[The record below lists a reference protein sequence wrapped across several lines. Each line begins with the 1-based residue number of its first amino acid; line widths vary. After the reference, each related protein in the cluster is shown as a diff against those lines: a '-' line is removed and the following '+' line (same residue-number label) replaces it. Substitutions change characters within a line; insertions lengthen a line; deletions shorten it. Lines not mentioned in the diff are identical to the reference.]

1 MTKAVF
7 YADEEF
13 GNSEQLVTDYL
24 HLVKKIT
31 FHIASRLPATID
43 IDDLTQ
49 VGLIGLLEAAKSYRS
64 GQGATFET
72 FAGIRIRGAIL
83 DEVRRFDWS
92 PRSIQQK
99 ARWLAQATR
108 AVEVERQRSPKDSEI
123 AAQLGV
129 DMDEYHQLL
138 RDTATCK
145 ATFVDVNEVDL
156 PDTNTPHDNL
166 HDSAFRTALS
176 AHIAKLPERE
186 KMLMSLYYDDEL
198 NLKEIGSVLEI
209 SESRVSQI
217 HSQILNKLRSS
228 LLSWTS
234 DTSNTSR

>member
-13 GNSEQLVTDYL
+13 GDSEKLVNDYL
-24 HLVKKIT
+24 HLVKKIA
-31 FHIASRLPATID
+31 FHIAARLPAGID

-49 VGLIGLLEAAKSYRS
+49 VGLIGLLEAAKSYRN
-64 GQGATFET
+64 GHGATFET

-108 AVEVERQRSPKDSEI
+108 SAEIELQRHPKDSEI
-123 AAQLGV
+123 AAQLGI
-129 DMDEYHQLL
+129 DMKEYHELL
-138 RDTATCK
+138 RDTAACK
-145 ATFVDVNEVDL
+145 ATFIDATEVDL
-156 PDTNTPHDNL
+156 PDTDSPQDRVHDA
-166 HDSAFRTALS
+166 AFQTALA
-176 AHIAKLPERE
+176 AHIEQLPERE
-186 KMLMSLYYDDEL
+186 KTLMSLYYDEEL
-198 NLKEIGSVLEI
+198 NLKEIGAVLNI

-217 HSQILNKLRSS
+217 HSKILAKLRSS

-234 DTSNTSR
+234 DADDDFR

>member
-13 GNSEQLVTDYL
+13 GNSEELVNEYL
-24 HLVKKIT
+24 HLVKKIA
-31 FHIASRLPATID
+31 FHIAARLPTGID
-43 IDDLTQ
+43 VDDLTQ
-49 VGLIGLLEAAKSYRS
+49 VGLIGLLEAANSYRP
-64 GQGATFET
+64 GHGASFET

-108 AVEVERQRSPKDSEI
+108 SAEVALQRCPTDSEV

-129 DMDEYHQLL
+129 DMDEYYHLL
-138 RDTATCK
+138 RDTAACK
-145 ATFVDVNEVDL
+145 ATFVDANEVDL
-156 PDTNTPHDNL
+156 VGSDTPQDRVHDA
-166 HDSAFRTALS
+166 AFQAAL
-176 AHIAKLPERE
+176 ATHIKQLPERE
-186 KMLMSLYYDDEL
+186 KTLMSLYYDDEL
-198 NLKEIGSVLEI
+198 NLKEIGAVLDI

-217 HSQILNKLRSS
+217 HSQILSKLRAS
-228 LLSWTS
+228 LLAWTS
-234 DTSNTSR
+234 DADDDIR

>member
-13 GNSEQLVTDYL
+13 GNSEQLVNEYL
-24 HLVKKIT
+24 HLVKKIA
-31 FHIASRLPATID
+31 FHIAARLPSGID

-49 VGLIGLLEAAKSYRS
+49 VGLIGLLEASKNYRN
-64 GQGATFET
+64 GHGASFET

-108 AVEVERQRSPKDSEI
+108 SAEIELQRCPKDSEV
-123 AAQLGV
+123 AAQLGI
-129 DMDEYHQLL
+129 DMEEYHQLL
-138 RDTATCK
+138 RDTAACK
-145 ATFVDVNEVDL
+145 ATFVDATEVDL
-156 PDTNTPHDNL
+156 PDINTPQDCVQ
-166 HDSAFRTALS
+166 DAAFQTSLAT
-176 AHIAKLPERE
+176 HIEQLPERE
-186 KMLMSLYYDDEL
+186 KTLMSLYYDDEL
-198 NLKEIGSVLEI
+198 NLKEIGAVLEI

-217 HSQILNKLRSS
+217 HSQILSKLRSS
-228 LLSWTS
+228 LLAWTS
-234 DTSNTSR
+234 DADDPIR

>member
-1 MTKAVF
+1 MSKAVF

-13 GNSEQLVTDYL
+13 GNSEKLVNDYL
-24 HLVKKIT
+24 HLVKKIAY
-31 FHIASRLPATID
+31 HIAARLPAGID

-64 GQGATFET
+64 GHGASFET

-83 DEVRRFDWS
+83 DEVRRYDWS

-108 AVEVERQRSPKDSEI
+108 SAEIALQRCPRDSEI

-129 DMDEYHQLL
+129 EMDDYYQLL
-138 RDTATCK
+138 RDTAACK
-145 ATFVDVNEVDL
+145 ATFVDATEVDL
-156 PDTNTPHDNL
+156 PAGDSPQDRVHDA
-166 HDSAFRTALS
+166 AFRGAL
-176 AHIAKLPERE
+176 AAQIEQLPERE
-186 KMLMSLYYDDEL
+186 KTLMSLYYDDEL
-198 NLKEIGSVLEI
+198 NLKEIGAVLEI

-217 HSQILNKLRSS
+217 HSQILSKLRSR

-234 DTSNTSR
+234 SADDVQ

>member
-13 GNSEQLVTDYL
+13 GNSDKLVTDYL
-24 HLVKKIT
+24 HLVKKIA
-31 FHIASRLPATID
+31 FHIASRLPAGID

-108 AVEVERQRSPKDSEI
+108 TAEVELQRCPKDSEI
-123 AAQLGV
+123 AAQLGI
-129 DMDEYHQLL
+129 DMDEYRQLL
-138 RDTATCK
+138 LDTAACK
-145 ATFVDVNEVDL
+145 ATFVDANEVDL
-156 PDTNTPHDNL
+156 PDTNTPHDNI
-166 HDSAFRTALS
+166 HDAAFRTALS
-176 AHIAKLPERE
+176 SHIEQLPERE
-186 KMLMSLYYDDEL
+186 KTLMSLYYDDEL
-198 NLKEIGSVLEI
+198 NLKEIGAVLEI

-217 HSQILNKLRSS
+217 HSQILNKLRAS

-234 DTSNTSR
+234 DTDDTNR

>member
-13 GNSEQLVTDYL
+13 GNSEKLVTEYL
-24 HLVKKIT
+24 HLVKKIAY
-31 FHIASRLPATID
+31 HIASRLPAGID

-64 GQGATFET
+64 GHGATFET

-108 AVEVERQRSPKDSEI
+108 SAEIELQRCPKDSEI

-129 DMDEYHQLL
+129 GMDEYHQLL
-138 RDTATCK
+138 RDTAACK
-145 ATFVDVNEVDL
+145 ATFVDATEVDL
-156 PDTNTPHDNL
+156 PDTNTPHDNV
-166 HDSAFRTALS
+166 HDAAFRTALS
-176 AHIAKLPERE
+176 AHIKQLPERE
-186 KMLMSLYYDDEL
+186 KTLMSLYYDDEL
-198 NLKEIGSVLEI
+198 NLKEIGAVLEI

-217 HSQILNKLRSS
+217 HSQILNKLRAS

-234 DTSNTSR
+234 DTDDTSR